1 MQNPINLS
9 PITQFAQLVRAAELS
24 QAKEVKIPIHQ
35 ARLMNLAFIELM
47 EQVRQ
52 DYESMFKSLK
62 RSVNEEPITVAMD
75 GGGFTT
81 DK

>member
-1 MQNPINLS
+1 
-9 PITQFAQLVRAAELS
+9 
-24 QAKEVKIPIHQ
+24 
-35 ARLMNLAFIELM
+35 MNLAFIELM